1 MYIQQVILI
10 TVKKT
15 FSFIYSES
23 LQFFLLY
30 VGSPKVKEGRP
41 YGHTTFSVIVT
52 PTWKGPIWKVS
63 LFIGWFWSA
72 SKNAY

>member
-15 FSFIYSES
+15 FSFIYSGS

-52 PTWKGPIWKVS
+52 PT
-63 LFIGWFWSA
+63 
-72 SKNAY
+72 